1 MRFFIYLII
10 YLLMSAAPPPAV
22 ADPMPARAVRTGDID
37 FLMGQAMAGG
47 LIAGGVVLIGNSKG
61 IMFERAYGRTSVAS
75 GAQPMTLDT
84 VFDLASLTKVVV
96 TTPAILK
103 LAEEGKL
110 SLLDPVT
117 RWFPEFAGKGK
128 DDLLVLNL
136 LTHTSGLDDFPLSS
150 AAPLQSAID
159 GAAGQRLKGKIG
171 SRFRYADINF
181 ILLGEMVHRVS
192 GQGIDRYAESRFFSP
207 LGMTETRF
215 NPDNQFA
222 LRCSATIG
230 ADKTL
235 LTGHVQDYT
244 ARQLGG
250 VAGHAGLFGT
260 AHDMARF
267 CRMILGEGLFA
278 GRRVLSPRAVR
289 QMTAPY
295 FSRSGKVV
303 RGLGWDIASPYSS
316 PRGTGFSEVSFGH
329 TGYSGA
335 SIWIDPANDVFVVL
349 LTARLQYKR
358 IKGFSRL
365 RGDLSTL
372 AARMFAVPRE
382 TVEIF

>member
-1 MRFFIYLII
+1 
-10 YLLMSAAPPPAV
+10 
-22 ADPMPARAVRTGDID
+22 
-37 FLMGQAMAGG
+37 
-47 LIAGGVVLIGNSKG
+47 
-61 IMFERAYGRTSVAS
+61 
-75 GAQPMTLDT
+75 
-84 VFDLASLTKVVV
+84 
-96 TTPAILK
+96 
-103 LAEEGKL
+103 
-110 SLLDPVT
+110 
-117 RWFPEFAGKGK
+117 
-128 DDLLVLNL
+128 
-136 LTHTSGLDDFPLSS
+136 
-150 AAPLQSAID
+150 
-159 GAAGQRLKGKIG
+159 
-171 SRFRYADINF
+171 
-181 ILLGEMVHRVS
+181 
-192 GQGIDRYAESRFFSP
+192 
-207 LGMTETRF
+207 MTETRF

-230 ADKTL
+230 ADKNL
-235 LTGHVQDYT
+235 MTGHVQDYT

-316 PRGTGFSEVSFGH
+316 PRGRGFSEVSFGH
-329 TGYSGA
+329 TGYSGM
-335 SIWIDPANDVFVVL
+335 SIWIDPATDAFVVI
-349 LTARLQYKR
+349 LTARLEYKR
-358 IKGFSRL
+358 IKEFSRL

-372 AARMFAVPRE
+372 AARMFAAPQE

>member
-1 MRFFIYLII
+1 
-10 YLLMSAAPPPAV
+10 
-22 ADPMPARAVRTGDID
+22 MPVQALRTGDVD
-37 FLMGQAMAGG
+37 FLMEQAMTGG
-47 LIAGGVVLIGNSKG
+47 LIAGGVVLIGNSNG
-61 IMFERAYGRTSVAS
+61 IIFEQAYGQTSLVS
-75 GAQPMTLDT
+75 GAKPITLDT
-84 VFDLASLTKVVV
+84 VFDLASLTKVVA

-103 LAEEGKL
+103 LAEQGKL

-117 RWFPEFAGKGK
+117 RWFPEFADKGK

-159 GAAGQRLKGKIG
+159 GAAGQHLKGKIG

-181 ILLGEMVHRVS
+181 ILLGEMVRRVS
-192 GQGIDRYAESRFFSP
+192 GQGIDQYAERQFFSP
-207 LGMTETRF
+207 LGMMETRF

-230 ADKTL
+230 ANKTL
-235 LTGHVQDYT
+235 LTGHVQDYP

-250 VAGHAGLFGT
+250 IAGHAGLFGT
-260 AHDMARF
+260 AHDLARF

-295 FSRSGKVV
+295 FFRSGKVV

-316 PRGTGFSEVSFGH
+316 PRGTGFSEGSFGH
-329 TGYSGA
+329 TGYSGM
-335 SIWIDPANDVFVVL
+335 SIWIDPATDAFVVL
-349 LTARLQYKR
+349 LTARLEYRQ
-358 IKGFSRL
+358 IKEFSRF
-365 RGDLSTL
+365 RGNLSTL
-372 AARMFAVPRE
+372 AARMFAAPKE
-382 TVEIF
+382 AVEVF